1 MEAIKNVVTYTHNTY
16 KKIVQYEFATSYKDE
31 QGYEHTLKDVNGQ
44 PRDFKLQY
52 SNSFTLN
59 KSKAND
65 RLLDEFLK
73 DSPEV
78 RANWTRI
85 DLMQAEEKETEETL
99 NSAQAVIEAA
109 KMNVK
114 DVTDFAKLA
123 GINLNS
129 NTDILRAKII
139 KMAQEDSEGFK
150 NIHFDPE
157 KSYRVF
163 IYDALKSKHLSYKN
177 ATFMYGK
184 EAIGTNEEQ
193 VIVWL
198 KDNKDIFA
206 LIKHEHRGG
215 DEVKQV
221 KSKKEKV

>member
-1 MEAIKNVVTYTHNTY
+1 MTNFKKQIIYKN
-16 KKIVQYEFATSYKDE
+16 KKLTKVKNFKLVGNYFDE
-31 QGYEHTLKDVNGQ
+31 QGVIQQLKDVNG
-44 PRDFKLQY
+44 RDVDFTINSPVIMLDKDNRNHMLADKWLQGHPDILA
-52 SNSFTLN
+52 SWERT
-59 KSKAND
+59 
-65 RLLDEFLK
+65 
-73 DSPEV
+73 
-78 RANWTRI
+78 
-85 DLMQAEEKETEETL
+85 DLYEKEQKDTADTL
-99 NSAQAVIEAA
+99 DAAQHIIEAA

-114 DVTDFAKLA
+114 DVVDFAKLA
-123 GINLNS
+123 GFNMNS
-129 NTDILRAKII
+129 NTEVLRAKII
-139 KMAQEDSEGFK
+139 TMAQEDGEKFNS
-150 NIHFDPE
+150 IHFDPE
-157 KSYRVF
+157 KNYRVF
-163 IYDALKSKHLSYKN
+163 IYDALKSKHLTYKN